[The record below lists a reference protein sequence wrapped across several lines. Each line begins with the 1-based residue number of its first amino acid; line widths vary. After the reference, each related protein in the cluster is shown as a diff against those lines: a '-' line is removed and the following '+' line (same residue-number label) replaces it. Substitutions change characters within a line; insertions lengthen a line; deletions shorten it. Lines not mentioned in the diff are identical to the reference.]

1 MRRLQFPRATFYF
14 SPAEFHD
21 IKRPK
26 TAPETHICKSLHCIF
41 VFFRPYVCIA
51 ICSVS
56 AKSPLRTH
64 ISSEAGK
71 SHRQRFTRSCK
82 GSHFYACKQKDV
94 SFDKLIIGQ
103 FGMFPREKDSFSVF
117 SSPFSIILCILVGE
131 NEQPIASGFLRFHL
145 LKVMFSLK
153 TMLSFLSAKQSRTLF
168 CFVLAFLY
176 LCKGNS
182 KL

>member
-1 MRRLQFPRATFYF
+1 MRRLQFPRAAFYF

-41 VFFRPYVCIA
+41 VFFDCMYASQYALFQQKARYGRIFSSGQKSA
-51 ICSVS
+51 TGNVS
-56 AKSPLRTH
+56 HALAK
-64 ISSEAGK
+64 AAN
-71 SHRQRFTRSCK
+71 FTCVSK
-82 GSHFYACKQKDV
+82 KDV
-94 SFDKLIIGQ
+94 SFDNLIIGQ

-176 LCKGNS
+176 ICKGYS

>member
-1 MRRLQFPRATFYF
+1 MQVTPLHIRL
-14 SPAEFHD
+14 
-21 IKRPK
+21 
-26 TAPETHICKSLHCIF
+26 
-41 VFFRPYVCIA
+41 FRLYVCIA

-82 GSHFYACKQKDV
+82 GSHFYACKQKDI

-103 FGMFPREKDSFSVF
+103 FGMFPRGKDSFSVF

-131 NEQPIASGFLRFHL
+131 NEQPIASGFLHFHL

>member
-1 MRRLQFPRATFYF
+1 MQVLPLHIRHFRL
-14 SPAEFHD
+14 
-21 IKRPK
+21 
-26 TAPETHICKSLHCIF
+26 
-41 VFFRPYVCIA
+41 YVCIA

-64 ISSEAGK
+64 IFFGAEK
-71 SHRQRFTRSCK
+71 CHWQRFTHSCK
-82 GSHFYACKQKDV
+82 GSQFYACKQKDV

-103 FGMFPREKDSFSVF
+103 FGMFPRGKDSFPVF
-117 SSPFSIILCILVGE
+117 SSPFSIILCILVVE
-131 NEQPIASGFLRFHL
+131 NERPTASGFLRFHL
-145 LKVMFSLK
+145 FKVMFSLK